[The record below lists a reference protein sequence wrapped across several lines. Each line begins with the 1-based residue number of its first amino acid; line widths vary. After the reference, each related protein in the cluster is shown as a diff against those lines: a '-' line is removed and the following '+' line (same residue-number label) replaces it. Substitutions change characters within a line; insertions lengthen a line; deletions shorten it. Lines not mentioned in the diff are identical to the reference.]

1 MERFNEFN
9 KKNTETAKTNEKD
22 FFCNES
28 IKEKK
33 ETEDIQNEEKKFF
46 RKVTESAKYFFH
58 IAPKENFKKVL
69 RVVALATILSAPI
82 GEKSF
87 AEREVNAKESTVAV
101 VVEQEDKEE
110 GESYKKF
117 LESQKEYFES
127 FSDIAEQKRLLKEKY
142 KNVDIVDIPNVYT
155 FEEQK
160 KMQEKYGLDS
170 NNFGATYGSEYSG
183 EELKEFDEA
192 LEKVQKFAPKQFS
205 ELKIVLKKVENN
217 LLFKM
222 FAEPNLFKNLD
233 NFILNTKINEDNMS
247 LLISALP
254 LQRRLAESEVEM
266 QKIRPEIKNSDSNF
280 CYDVIFSIDR
290 EAMIMLTP
298 GILDEENEE
307 EKNKIETG
315 YVPYTD
321 GLKEKNIYKN
331 ASIHELC
338 HLIALNNP
346 NACKELVN
354 KFDEINKKVDG
365 SSMITHPISSIVDLN
380 IIRYSGF
387 VSTYAGANNTD
398 AIGSGHSDKYNNKIA
413 KIDEDIAETMT
424 YMINDHHYADDDT
437 IVQEKIKVIREF
449 LNKK

>member
-1 MERFNEFN
+1 M
-9 KKNTETAKTNEKD
+9 
-22 FFCNES
+22 
-28 IKEKK
+28 
-33 ETEDIQNEEKKFF
+33 
-46 RKVTESAKYFFH
+46 
-58 IAPKENFKKVL
+58 

-101 VVEQEDKEE
+101 AVEQEDKEE
-110 GESYKKF
+110 RESYKKF

-142 KNVDIVDIPNVYT
+142 KNVYIVDIPNVYT

-160 KMQEKYGLDS
+160 KMQEEYGLDS
-170 NNFGATYGSEYSG
+170 NNFGAAYESEYSD

-222 FAEPNLFKNLD
+222 FAESNLFKKLD
-233 NFILNTKINEDNMS
+233 NSILNTKINEDNLSS
-247 LLISALP
+247 LIIALP
-254 LQRRLAESEVEM
+254 LQRRLAKTEVEM

-280 CYDVIFSIDR
+280 YYDVIFSTDR
-290 EAMIMLTP
+290 EVMIMLTP
-298 GILDEENEE
+298 GIGILDEENEE

-315 YVPYTD
+315 HVPYTD
-321 GLKEKNIYKN
+321 GLKEENIYKN
-331 ASIHELC
+331 SSIHELC

-365 SSMITHPISSIVDLN
+365 NSMITHPISSIVDLS
-380 IIRYSGF
+380 IIRYPGF
-387 VSTYAGANNTD
+387 VSAYAGANSTD
-398 AIGSGHSDKYNNKIA
+398 TIESGRSDKYNNKNA
-413 KIDEDIAETMT
+413 KTHEDIAETMT

-437 IVQEKIKVIREF
+437 IVQEKIKVIKEF
-449 LNKK
+449 LNKKQNE